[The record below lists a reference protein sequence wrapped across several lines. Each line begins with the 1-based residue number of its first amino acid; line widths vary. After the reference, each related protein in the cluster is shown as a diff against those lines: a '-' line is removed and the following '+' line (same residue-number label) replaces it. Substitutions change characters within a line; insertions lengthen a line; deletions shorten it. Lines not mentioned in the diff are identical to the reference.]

1 MNAENFTQV
10 VALYIKKM
18 FLPDAF
24 HHIDASDIACCDT
37 STNSLREVPVKYGV
51 VFLVESGVA
60 KKMHLRLNPRSF
72 HF

>member
-1 MNAENFTQV
+1 MFCELYTGGR
-10 VALYIKKM
+10 LYIKKA
-18 FLPDAF
+18 FDAF

-60 KKMHLRLNPRSF
+60 KKMHLRLNPGSF